1 MSLSQSEIDS
11 LLKQENGTPGQA
23 APAAPLPS
31 AMTMEGA
38 STEVARILQ
47 LDVVANVTLA
57 ERNMTINS
65 ILGLTVG
72 SIIEFEEPF
81 DAPLTLNIG
90 NHPIG
95 LGQAVK
101 VGENFGLRVSYIG
114 TIRDRIDAMGG
125 D

>member
-1 MSLSQSEIDS
+1 MSLTQSEIDS
-11 LLKQENGTPGQA
+11 LLKSESQNA
-23 APAAPLPS
+23 APAPS
-31 AMTMEGA
+31 RVASGA
-38 STEVARILQ
+38 SAGKVSPEVRRILE

-57 ERNMTINS
+57 EREMSIKS
-65 ILGLTVG
+65 ILALTVG

-95 LGQAVK
+95 RGQAVK

-114 TIRDRIDAMGG
+114 TIKDRIDAMGG
-125 D
+125 NG